1 MNNSIFGFGYRGDL
15 LTQFPDIVGGLLY
28 ATSVQNG
35 PSPASLLDLYQ
46 AEQMRVKANG
56 IAPTETPALVAW
68 RAAFRRFGVNP
79 TQYRSA
85 AEALLRRLDKKGDIP
100 TINCLVDIGNLVSI
114 RYALPVAMIDIRDLA
129 SPITVHPAT
138 GEERFVELDN
148 DAGARPEVG
157 EVVFMDAAGVVVARR
172 WCWRQSAESAARA
185 DTTSV
190 LVTVEGHHAKAHA
203 DVAAAVAD
211 LTDLLHRFTSASVVT
226 GVIDARQPL
235 FPVV

>member
-56 IAPTETPALVAW
+56 IVPTETPALVAW

-114 RYALPVAMIDIRDLA
+114 RYALPVAMIDVRDLA

-138 GEERFVELDN
+138 GEGRFVELDN
-148 DAGARPEVG
+148 DA
-157 EVVFMDAAGVVVARR
+157 DA
-172 WCWRQSAESAARA
+172 
-185 DTTSV
+185 
-190 LVTVEGHHAKAHA
+190 H
-203 DVAAAVAD
+203 
-211 LTDLLHRFTSASVVT
+211 
-226 GVIDARQPL
+226 P
-235 FPVV
+235 